1 MSSEQTSS
9 TSDLRSASQD
19 YKRDA
24 DHKAKWGMGAVFTQG
39 RGENPMPMR
48 RGKTQSYRHAEK
60 SGLFCAVPIPSKAKI
75 ARKQDIAAAADEY
88 AVSSDDNSGASGD

>member
-1 MSSEQTSS
+1 MSSEQASS
-9 TSDLRSASQD
+9 TSDLRSTAQD

-48 RGKTQSYRHAEK
+48 RGKT
-60 SGLFCAVPIPSKAKI
+60 
-75 ARKQDIAAAADEY
+75 
-88 AVSSDDNSGASGD
+88 